1 MRCGATNH
9 LAMNDVN
16 EQIRMAPETVAASGP
31 AILQILPQLEQGGTG
46 RGAVDLARHLIDRG
60 WSALVASNGGAAEAE
75 LTGYGGRSFRL
86 PAHSTNPLIMRANI
100 RRLQRVIR
108 ERGVRLVHAHARAP
122 AWSACYAARRCK
134 VPFVTTVHGLYGS
147 GRGLLKK
154 RFNAIMA
161 RGDRVIALSDFV
173 AEHVRRHYGVPEERL
188 RVIRR
193 GIDTHQ
199 FDPDAVDRQRVDA
212 LAEQWR
218 VPPESKVIV
227 VPARVVRDQGHRI
240 LLEAVAKLPRR
251 RLLCLILEGPD
262 GRGRRD
268 RWADQLA
275 RSWATW
281 CARIAGSC
289 DDMPAALMLADVV
302 ALPTSAAS
310 DPLGRLSV
318 QAQAMGR
325 PVMVT
330 DLGGLGETLM
340 PAATGWLVEP
350 GDADALAHAL
360 ELALGHAG
368 RGTRPPGRAGAPLR
382 DPQLLARADGR
393 RDHEGLPRAARRLAA

>member
-1 MRCGATNH
+1 
-9 LAMNDVN
+9 MNDVD
-16 EQIRMAPETVAASGP
+16 EQIRRAPETEAASGP
-31 AILQILPQLEQGGTG
+31 AILQILPQLEPGGTG

-86 PAHSTNPLIMRANI
+86 PAHSTNPLVMRANI

-134 VPFVTTVHGLYGS
+134 VPFVTTVHGLYAG

-173 AEHVRRHYGVPEERL
+173 AEHIRRHYGVPEERL

-193 GIDTHQ
+193 GIDTRQ
-199 FDPDAVDRQRVDA
+199 FDPDAVDRRRIDA

-218 VPPESKVIV
+218 LPPDSKVIV

-251 RLLCLILEGPD
+251 RFLCLILEGPD
-262 GRGRRD
+262 GRAGEID
-268 RWADQLA
+268 GLIGALELG
-275 RSWATW
+275 SVV
-281 CARIAGSC
+281 RIAGSC

-318 QAQAMGR
+318 QAQAMGK
-325 PVMVT
+325 PVIVT

-340 PAATGWLVEP
+340 PAATGWLVGP

-360 ELALGHAG
+360 ELALAMPDEA
-368 RGTRPPGRAGAPLR
+368 RARLAVRARRFVTRSFSLEQMGDATMKVYRELLDGLPPDEAPLR
-382 DPQLLARADGR
+382 
-393 RDHEGLPRAARRLAA
+393 

>member
-1 MRCGATNH
+1 
-9 LAMNDVN
+9 MNDVN
-16 EQIRMAPETVAASGP
+16 EQIRMAPETVATSGP

-134 VPFVTTVHGLYGS
+134 VPFVTTVHGLYGG

-193 GIDTHQ
+193 GIDTRQ

-218 VPPESKVIV
+218 VPPDSKVIV
-227 VPARVVRDQGHRI
+227 VPARVVRDQGHRL

-251 RLLCLILEGPD
+251 RFLCLILEGPD
-262 GRGRRD
+262 GRAGEID
-268 RWADQLA
+268 GLI
-275 RSWATW
+275 SSLELGSV
-281 CARIAGSC
+281 ARIAGSC
-289 DDMPAALMLADVV
+289 DDLPAALMLADVV

-318 QAQAMGR
+318 QAQAMGK
-325 PVMVT
+325 PVVVT

-340 PAATGWLVEP
+340 PAATGWLVGP

-360 ELALGHAG
+360 ELALAM
-368 RGTRPPGRAGAPLR
+368 P
-382 DPQLLARADGR
+382 DEARARLAVRAR
-393 RDHEGLPRAARRLAA
+393 RFVTRSFSLEQMGDATMKVYRELLDGLPPDSNERPL